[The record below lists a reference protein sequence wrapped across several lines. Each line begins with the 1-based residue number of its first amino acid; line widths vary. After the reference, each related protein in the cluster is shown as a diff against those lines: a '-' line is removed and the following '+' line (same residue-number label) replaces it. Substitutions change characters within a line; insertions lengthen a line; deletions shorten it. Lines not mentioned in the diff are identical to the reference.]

1 LRPLEGSMRAV
12 EIVQP
17 ATMTRSSWASD
28 RARLLTIRRHAR
40 RPPRLHRLSIADGDT
55 LTARCDTPDGKVTTL
70 TVRLA
75 EIDAP
80 ERRQPF
86 GTRSRQHLTELC
98 QGKPASIKRTAT
110 DRCWRTVAR
119 VQCDGIDANAEQV
132 RAGMAWVF
140 DRYATDAALYAIEAD
155 ARRAVRGLWA
165 DPRPITPWVWRDKG
179 PR

>member
-1 LRPLEGSMRAV
+1 
-12 EIVQP
+12 
-17 ATMTRSSWASD
+17 
-28 RARLLTIRRHAR
+28 
-40 RPPRLHRLSIADGDT
+40 
-55 LTARCDTPDGKVTTL
+55 
-70 TVRLA
+70 VRLA